1 MMQEWNQKQAHTC
14 PASSSMNSGMVYR
27 ANTSRHSSSAT
38 AWASQRRATGF
49 VGGGRSFIVH
59 MSGLAALRC
68 ASGWIVMGRGV
79 GEKRGGGGWAQSRGR
94 DVARQADSATLRAM
108 GLSLIGR
115 FTSAANRPRPMEMN
129 QTMSYL
135 PVTSYR

>member
-1 MMQEWNQKQAHTC
+1 MRAWCTGQTPAGTAAAPRPGPASAAPRVLSEGGDRSSCTC
-14 PASSSMNSGMVYR
+14 PGWLHCVA
-27 ANTSRHSSSAT
+27 
-38 AWASQRRATGF
+38 RR
-49 VGGGRSFIVH
+49 GGW
-59 MSGLAALRC
+59 
-68 ASGWIVMGRGV
+68 GWG
-79 GEKRGGGGWAQSRGR
+79 RGGGGGGGVWVGGWTGGWG
-94 DVARQADSATLRAM
+94 DVARKADSATLRAM

>member
-49 VGGGRSFIVH
+49 VGGGLSFIAH
-59 MSGLAALRC
+59 WSGLAVGLG
-68 ASGWIVMGRGV
+68 ASMWIVGAGV
-79 GEKRGGGGWAQSRGR
+79 GWSGRWRDVAWSSRWH

-108 GLSLIGR
+108 GLSLIAS
-115 FTSAANRPRPMEMN
+115 FTSPPNTPP
-129 QTMSYL
+129 
-135 PVTSYR
+135 